1 MSTATS
7 IITTMIT
14 ANLAFYI
21 ILALVMAVTAGIVGA
36 FAVMRRLSV
45 ASDPMSHIAL
55 PGLGLALLF
64 GVNPLLGATAS
75 LLVGA
80 FIIWGLE
87 NKTKIST
94 DAMIGVVFSLALAIG
109 ALITPSEEII
119 NALFGAYSQIS
130 VAEFLVGIAVA
141 LSIIFYLLRQK
152 EKIILSILSPD
163 LAKTSGLNN
172 QLLNLYFLVAM
183 VMTIML
189 GLRYL
194 GALLAGTLII
204 IPAVTAKNLARSLSS
219 MFTISAVVSLVSV
232 ASGLALSEKIG
243 VEPGPVIICAAG
255 LIFVASLLIKKPE

>member
-1 MSTATS
+1 MSTVTS
-7 IITTMIT
+7 TITMIT
-14 ANLAFYI
+14 INFAFSI

-36 FAVMRRLSV
+36 FAVMRRLSI

-64 GVNPLLGATAS
+64 GINPLIGAAAS
-75 LLVGA
+75 LLIGA

-119 NALFGAYSQIS
+119 NALFGSYSQIS
-130 VAEFLVGIAVA
+130 LLEFVAGIAIS
-141 LSIIFYLLRQK
+141 LGIIIYLLYQK
-152 EKIILSILSPD
+152 EKITLSILSPE

-172 QLLNLYFLVAM
+172 QLLNLYFLIAM

-219 MFTISAVVSLVSV
+219 MFSISAVVSLISV
-232 ASGLALSEKIG
+232 ASGLALSQKIG
-243 VEPGPVIICAAG
+243 VEPGPAIICAAG
-255 LIFVASLLIKKPE
+255 LIFIASLLIKKPE

>member
-1 MSTATS
+1 MSMVTS
-7 IITTMIT
+7 TTTMIT
-14 ANLAFYI
+14 TNFAFYI

-36 FAVMRRLSV
+36 FAVMRRLSI

-119 NALFGAYSQIS
+119 NALFGSYSQIS
-130 VAEFLVGIAVA
+130 LSEFAAGIAIS
-141 LSIIFYLLRQK
+141 LGIIIYLLCQK
-152 EKIILSILSPD
+152 EKITLSILSPE

-172 QLLNLYFLVAM
+172 QLLNLYFLIAM

-219 MFTISAVVSLVSV
+219 MFSISAVVSLISV

-255 LIFVASLLIKKPE
+255 LIFIASLLIKKPE